1 MIISTFSFEVT
12 IFAGTG
18 VCGIACMLTDNPL
31 LQVCFFTVLQAGGVG
46 SVALNTVTVELYPTK
61 LRYVQCAFYIL
72 LRLKIVNEIVI

>member
-1 MIISTFSFEVT
+1 MSEMQCHVRGFILFRFLFANIVT

-18 VCGIACMLTDNPL
+18 ICGIACMLTDNPL

-61 LRYVQCAFYIL
+61 LR
-72 LRLKIVNEIVI
+72 